1 MHVLHLFSRGV
12 PDVEDQPA
20 AGNRTSAV
28 LDLIDGV
35 LRDPGTSEDAARFVP
50 PAGRIFQPPDE
61 DDTPWE
67 VIDVYTRAEAT
78 ADGLLIP
85 IPGDLAANAGFRC
98 PVALTSAAW
107 EDCVAWTS
115 ADGQRKAALQDE
127 TGRLWDVIWL
137 ASRAI
142 RRIRSA
148 RTDRVQFHVHRV
160 PREGPGSTPSPAA
173 LIAHAGPG
181 DDGELVIT
189 IGLPGEEDWPD
200 EPTTR
205 MRED

>member
-1 MHVLHLFSRGV
+1 M
-12 PDVEDQPA
+12 EDQPA
-20 AGNRTSAV
+20 AGDSTSAV

-35 LRDPGTSEDAARFVP
+35 LRDRGTSEDAARFVP
-50 PAGRIFQPPDE
+50 AAGRTFEPPDQ
-61 DDTPWE
+61 DDTAWE
-67 VIDVYTRAEAT
+67 IIDVYARADAI

-85 IPGDLAANAGFRC
+85 VPADMAANAGFRC

-115 ADGQRKAALQDE
+115 ADDQRQAALQDE

-142 RRIRSA
+142 RSIRSTG
-148 RTDRVQFHVHRV
+148 TDRIQFHVYRV
-160 PREGPGSTPSPAA
+160 PRTGSGTTPGPAA
-173 LIAHAGPG
+173 LIALAGPG

-189 IGLPGEEDWPD
+189 IALPGEED
-200 EPTTR
+200 
-205 MRED
+205 